1 MLQGFQSMTQACG
14 MLEMS
19 DSRDA
24 YLTSLCAH
32 TLTDT
37 ASSDHSHLSRAEGVT
52 SPIGMLH
59 ASLRH
64 RSSMQ
69 GRPGSNQMR
78 TISLMDTSVI

>member
-1 MLQGFQSMTQACG
+1 

-37 ASSDHSHLSRAEGVT
+37 ASPDHSHPGRAEGVT
-52 SPIGMLH
+52 SPTGAHVLDLALLDHLVRGAYMQR
-59 ASLRH
+59 ASLK
-64 RSSMQ
+64 SSQSGMD
-69 GRPGSNQMR
+69 G
-78 TISLMDTSVI
+78 TSLRLVC